1 MSRFHSTL
9 HVLCEEAKWGEV
21 KQIVLSVVSPEK
33 NNNDCGD
40 DSDWNQE
47 RLSEALL
54 QQEGPHEWTP
64 LMLSCVRAPLDVI
77 AMLCHAQPKACL
89 IPDKSGSLPIHFCAS
104 WRRGPFVDVL
114 YKVLVDAKPES
125 MQVENVWGQTPLHS
139 LLDSKETP
147 PIGGLRI
154 MLAQGEH
161 SKTALQHTDKK
172 KHLPLHTACHKHVPS
187 EYIQA
192 LVEAYRDAT
201 FVTDGQGNL
210 PCHILHNLGFVD
222 PESMEAVLLPLAL
235 GTSRRTSSIST
246 AKPNTMAQLVSLT
259 KQVLSQHGK
268 NSPPMTLPRTPA
280 QVACQT
286 YGHDNKL
293 PIHIAAHHAV
303 KLEIIKGICRQYP
316 DGVAVRVP
324 WGDKEDIMEEKTSV
338 RPEQGGEAPVGQKA
352 IPCILEDTESEEQN
366 AGDVVLDDPSSNE
379 DDTPAIVVHDIS
391 ILDSPIALQVFAT
404 QSLQIPS
411 PPMVENDEPWEEE
424 SLNTSPESDT
434 DSDSDEFGEKA
445 LKKLTDESDD
455 GALNLSIPALC
466 ALEIFEHG
474 RAGKEVEAAIHL
486 QGDPLSGAKSQEVLV
501 DFARRSDLLL
511 SFAPDMVDPMTGNR
525 YIDEL
530 DRLRRL
536 ERLIR
541 KEARDS
547 GAAPLSDT
555 VSRVWSYLANYNS
568 PPDSRKYIKS
578 VGRIITN
585 LPPSGLWKLTVVS
598 MVDHDVVVQI
608 VCTGRTIVQE
618 AELRAPIA
626 RMDHM
631 MKHYWFQYSLTS
643 FLSPLDALNYSVTC
657 RFTRAAGVRLLPQVP
672 LRVTEASWQKPENSE
687 KLSPPKPWQRL
698 DVLVTE
704 DCTHSIFVSYYV
716 ECTYVEESELN
727 DHHAFGGMIIVRDD
741 NRKLRPN
748 SDVPWGEAVVA
759 YSEVPAVSGSL
770 VRLSFPHIPGRSY
783 GLWYYNRGEPG
794 SKLNVSDVRIRQLLH
809 SCDEKGRSPLHLLL
823 SKMVDHTPNPRLNL
837 NVSMLLAA
845 KFGSSDSVG
854 DVPLHFALKCGVSED
869 VLQAII
875 TASPA
880 ALVDSD
886 NQGRT
891 PIHAA
896 FLLSKDEPPRLGVI
910 RALLTPPGENA
921 IKLKDW
927 SGRLPIHIA
936 AERGAGGAILK
947 LLVDA
952 YQDGCYR
959 TNDQGDLPLHLLLK
973 SGLAT
978 ASSVE
983 LLIRPMMSNESICRI
998 GGSRGTNLPLHIA
1011 AEYQVSFKILERLL
1025 QTFGEAAERARV
1037 TPAGEGEVEEEP
1049 QFALDIVENA
1059 RGKTIRDVQ
1068 EEDSADTDDSF
1079 SKAKSS
1085 AMSDMRN
1092 AEFLLRSDL
1101 IFVYN
1106 PLLINRATRTPYRS
1120 DRERIRRLQV
1130 MIQREAVQCG
1140 DERKINCR
1148 AKLSDMAKQGWLF
1161 LCTYSNPN
1169 DPLDNFAGTVRRIL
1183 RGLSAHAVDVLAHVE
1198 NQKSLPTANRM
1209 VKDCATPVCK
1219 LLIMSRL
1226 RFVGRYVLYDE
1237 IHPVHKSEACL
1248 VMRARDHG
1256 LEDEFKRIMQFY
1268 DAKEQEVEDDIS
1280 DAGSETPEPVNN
1292 DRPNGVTMATFLGFA
1307 SKLGVQAKAAKNEII
1322 KLMQLDTTSRPIETR
1337 ENVSDKA
1344 TGPEVHRVSEDDES
1358 YNSDEDLSVEF
1369 NTKPEPEDDDERDIG
1384 KEAFST
1390 FCRAH
1395 RLAESG
1401 VRTVVIKFM
1410 KTSKQF
1416 HREKDVRKPL
1426 ELSGTKWSIVPV
1438 FDDFNVDRIRE
1449 SRKRDIHTISYR
1461 DEMAEDAI
1469 AGAPESKDE
1478 LYALD
1483 IQEKNASVHNFAL
1496 YKYAVVMPA
1505 GDRDLG
1511 EISQHEELGILQIR
1525 EYMIQIGTALQS
1537 LHEES
1542 TIHGD
1547 LKMENV
1553 VRFGKSL
1560 ALIDFDG
1567 ACHFGPKGKGEKM
1580 GGGSS
1585 KFCTGILPPEMIYR
1599 IDLISE
1605 YQKLILYEDYW
1616 RRVSEDAKD
1625 LNLLTPDDIE
1635 TITSVTK
1642 SLLAKAE
1649 VTRNLGKATHGAKTL
1664 RDEMND
1670 IYGGL
1675 ENRNDWKD
1683 ILSISLITISF
1694 EDLPFS
1700 LNRCDGV
1707 EEFSDVWNRLIFHSR
1722 LWKRV
1727 KPRITADEK
1736 YAFLI
1741 KTYNDIPDE
1750 FGVIEKPA
1758 ANQIP
1763 YTLVD
1768 PSSRIDVWG
1777 FGILLYALCAGCS
1790 LFHLGFDGDLCYVS
1804 NFTDLYEW
1812 DKQKSERAIREKI
1825 EDPLAQDLLL
1835 QILVPAPDRLR
1846 SMAEVLRH
1854 PFFGSPSNFDA
1865 QRILEKHEEQQ
1876 LIIEETVVINRMTVE
1891 TRRKVERSMEHQCK
1905 IIFDEDKIVVPTCL
1919 VILPF
1924 KLEFDSSLARNRV
1937 IIRSDEDIGA
1947 AIKIGSLHLEIM
1959 KATARLSFWLAM
1971 KNHVLKD
1978 NKGILK
1984 TRLRTWQKESRSQS
1998 PDNVANTILKE
2009 IGCGL
2014 EYKALCIE
2022 MLNEGENVSHSKDY
2036 VNDPLTAARRAI
2048 EQSTFALTS
2057 LYATG
2062 QYLYLI
2068 DEING
2073 VPTRSDHLTAA
2084 GADNMTKTY
2093 PILIDPNTS
2102 YLPNLFIPF
2111 MSLAVMKLTA
2121 SGGLSALAN
2130 LLGLP
2135 PSYGVPKPWN
2145 DGIPGLVHKAER
2157 PSTIA
2162 EFFVLQDIFRKQ
2174 QRATMGPDSGLSND
2188 EVEKSG
2194 GEMRLL
2200 EDFFRDFDPIRTFS
2214 DLHRVSDGK
2223 EGSSA
2228 IWTTESEVSRIQGEL
2243 ELASA
2248 EYQLR
2253 ELKKEWIKKQE
2264 IQKAIQV
2271 LQKQVDILRDGM
2283 PGISTPSRMMQST
2296 NTLVTPK
2303 ALANGKMPAYPNKS
2317 KTLSHT
2323 DIKFDP
2329 EQVAYD
2335 AKAQRERK
2343 RPQRKFR
2350 PYFGVC

>member
-1 MSRFHSTL
+1 
-9 HVLCEEAKWGEV
+9 
-21 KQIVLSVVSPEK
+21 
-33 NNNDCGD
+33 
-40 DSDWNQE
+40 
-47 RLSEALL
+47 
-54 QQEGPHEWTP
+54 
-64 LMLSCVRAPLDVI
+64 MLSCVRAPLDVI

-89 IPDKSGSLPIHFCAS
+89 MPDKSGSLPIHFCAS

-114 YKVLVDAKPES
+114 YKMLVDAKPES
-125 MQVENVWGQTPLHS
+125 MQIENVWGQTPLHS
-139 LLDSKETP
+139 LLGSKETP
-147 PIGGLRI
+147 PIGALRI
-154 MLAQGEH
+154 MLDQGEH
-161 SKTALQHTDKK
+161 SRAALQHTDRKK
-172 KHLPLHTACHKHVPS
+172 NLPLHIACHKHLPS

-210 PCHILHNLGFVD
+210 PCHILHNLGSVN

-235 GTSRRTSSIST
+235 GTSRRTSSITT

-268 NSPPMTLPRTPA
+268 NSPPLIAPVTPA

-286 YGHDNKL
+286 YGHENML

-316 DGVAVRVP
+316 AGVAIRIP
-324 WGDKEDIMEEKTSV
+324 WGNYDDTMEKKTSV
-338 RPEQGGEAPVGQKA
+338 RLEHDDETLVEQTT
-352 IPCILEDTESEEQN
+352 IPCIVEDTEFAGQN
-366 AGDVVLDDPSSNE
+366 SNNVVPDDATLNE
-379 DDTPAIVVHDIS
+379 NDTSAIEVPEIATV
-391 ILDSPIALQVFAT
+391 DSLIAVQGFST
-404 QSLQIPS
+404 QSPQVPS
-411 PPMVENDEPWEEE
+411 LRVMENDEPWEEE
-424 SLNTSPESDT
+424 SLNTSPESD
-434 DSDSDEFGEKA
+434 SDNDEFA
-445 LKKLTDESDD
+445 ESNMIKPTD
-455 GALNLSIPALC
+455 GASDGASDLSFSALC

-511 SFAPDMVDPMTGNR
+511 SFAPEVVDPKTGNC
-525 YIDEL
+525 YLDEL

-555 VSRVWSYLANYNS
+555 VSRVWSYIANYNS
-568 PPDSRKYIKS
+568 QPDSRKYIKS

-598 MVDHDVVVQI
+598 MVDHDIIVQI
-608 VCTGRTIVQE
+608 MCTGRTIVQE

-631 MKHYWFQYSLTS
+631 MKHYWFQYNLTS

-672 LRVTEASWQKPENSE
+672 LRVTEASWQKPESSE

-716 ECTYVEESELN
+716 ECTYVEESQVN

-748 SDVPWGEAVVA
+748 TDIPWGEAVVA

-770 VRLSFPHIPGRSY
+770 VRLSFPHTPGRSY

-809 SCDEKGRSPLHLLL
+809 SCDEQGRSPLHLLL

-845 KFGSSDSVG
+845 KFGSGDSVG
-854 DVPLHFALKCGVSED
+854 DVPLHYALKCGVSED

-880 ALVDSD
+880 ALVDCD

-1011 AEYQVSFKILERLL
+1011 AEYQVSFKIIERLL
-1025 QTFGEAAERARV
+1025 QTFGEAAERTRV
-1037 TPAGEGEVEEEP
+1037 FPAVEGEVEEEP

-1059 RGKTIRDVQ
+1059 RGKTTRNVQ
-1068 EEDSADTDDSF
+1068 EEDSACTDDSF
-1079 SKAKSS
+1079 LKAKC
-1085 AMSDMRN
+1085 AAISDFRN

-1106 PLLINRATRTPYRS
+1106 PLLINRVTRTPYRS
-1120 DRERIRRLQV
+1120 DRERIRRLET

-1140 DERKINCR
+1140 DERKINCK

-1161 LCTYSNPN
+1161 LCTYSNPD

-1198 NQKSLPTANRM
+1198 NPKSLPTANRM
-1209 VKDCATPVCK
+1209 VKECATPVCK

-1256 LEDEFKRIMQFY
+1256 LEDEYKRIMQFY
-1268 DAKEQEVEDDIS
+1268 DAKELEVEDDIS
-1280 DAGSETPEPVNN
+1280 DAGSEAPEPANN

-1307 SKLGVQAKAAKNEII
+1307 GKLGVQAKAARNEIT
-1322 KLMQLDTTSRPIETR
+1322 KLMQSDPTSRPIETR

-1344 TGPEVHRVSEDDES
+1344 TGPEVHRVSDDDDDES
-1358 YNSDEDLSVEF
+1358 YNSDDDLSVEF
-1369 NTKPEPEDDDERDIG
+1369 NTKPEPEDDDERDIS

-1426 ELSGTKWSIVPV
+1426 DLSGSKWSVVPI

-1461 DEMAEDAI
+1461 DDMAEDAI

-1511 EISQHEELGILQIR
+1511 EICQHEELGILQIR
-1525 EYMIQIGTALQS
+1525 EYMIQIGAALQC
-1537 LHEES
+1537 LHDQS

-1605 YQKLILYEDYW
+1605 YQKLMLYEDYW
-1616 RRVSEDAKD
+1616 RCVSEDAKD

-1649 VTRNLGKATHGAKTL
+1649 VNRNLGKASNGIKTL

-1707 EEFSDVWNRLIFHSR
+1707 EEFSDVWNRLIFHSK

-1750 FGVIEKPA
+1750 FGVVEKPA

-1763 YTLVD
+1763 YALVD
-1768 PSSRIDVWG
+1768 PSARIDIWG
-1777 FGILLYALCAGCS
+1777 FGILLYTLCAGSS

-1804 NFTDLYEW
+1804 NFTDLNEW
-1812 DKQKSERAIREKI
+1812 NKQKSERAIHEKI

-1854 PFFGSPSNFDA
+1854 PFFGSPLNLEA

-1891 TRRKVERSMEHQCK
+1891 TRRKVERSMERQCK

-1919 VILPF
+1919 VILPY
-1924 KLEFDSSLARNRV
+1924 KLEFDSSLAGNRV
-1937 IIRSDEDIGA
+1937 VIRSDENLGA
-1947 AIKIGSLHLEIM
+1947 AVKIGCYHLEIM
-1959 KATARLSFWLAM
+1959 KASARLSFWLAI

-1978 NKGILK
+1978 NKGVLK
-1984 TRLRTWQKESRSQS
+1984 TRLKTWQKESRSRS
-1998 PDNVANTILKE
+1998 PEDVADSILKE
-2009 IGCGL
+2009 IGCGP
-2014 EYKALCIE
+2014 EYMALCVE
-2022 MLNEGENVSHSKDY
+2022 MLNDGESVSHSKDF
-2036 VNDPLTAARRAI
+2036 VSDPLTAARRAI
-2048 EQSTFALTS
+2048 EHSTFALTS
-2057 LYATG
+2057 LYATE

-2073 VPTRSDHLTAA
+2073 VPVCTEHLTAD
-2084 GADNMTKTY
+2084 GTDKMTKAY
-2093 PILIDPNTS
+2093 PIRIDPTTS

-2111 MSLAVMKLTA
+2111 MSLSVMKLTA
-2121 SGGLSALAN
+2121 NGGLSALAN

-2135 PSYGVPKPWN
+2135 PSYGVPRTWN

-2162 EFFVLQDIFRKQ
+2162 EFFVLQDMFRKQ
-2174 QRATMGPDSGLSND
+2174 QRAAMGSDPRLSDD
-2188 EVEKSG
+2188 EVEKVG
-2194 GEMRLL
+2194 GEMRHL

-2214 DLHRVSDGK
+2214 NLHRVSDGK

-2264 IQKAIQV
+2264 IQKAIHV
-2271 LQKQVDILRDGM
+2271 LQKQVDALRGGTM
-2283 PGISTPSRMMQST
+2283 GISTPLHKLQST
-2296 NTLVTPK
+2296 NSLATPHSQ
-2303 ALANGKMPAYPNKS
+2303 ANGKMHAYLNMPDYPNKPTPPS
-2317 KTLSHT
+2317 RT
-2323 DIKFDP
+2323 DIIFDP
-2329 EQVAYD
+2329 EQAAFD
-2335 AKAQRERK
+2335 AKVQRERK